1 MSCIHTSITFISLL
15 FIRDDH
21 VYHMLEERIIMMI
34 IEIKIKKVIK
44 VILTIMTIV
53 KILIII

>member
-1 MSCIHTSITFISLL
+1 M
-15 FIRDDH
+15 DDH

-44 VILTIMTIV
+44 VIITIMTIV
-53 KILIII
+53 KMLIII